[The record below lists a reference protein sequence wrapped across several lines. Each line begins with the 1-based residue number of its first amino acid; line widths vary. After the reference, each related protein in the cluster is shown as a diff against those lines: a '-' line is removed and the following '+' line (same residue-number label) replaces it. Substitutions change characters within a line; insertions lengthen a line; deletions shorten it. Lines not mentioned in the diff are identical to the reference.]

1 MRIFSVLFLVMFLG
15 FSGIANASLG
25 AQHEHG
31 SDHGR
36 VLPQTDEF
44 MYGYSDAD
52 IEAFRQFLTSKR
64 LGLLDKAAQQAASL
78 KNSEMRQKA
87 YAVMVYELVR
97 MGDMERAE
105 DFAAKVTNHEL
116 KWRVYYV
123 LAVEGYA
130 PSGNMPKALESAEIS
145 MVALAGLTGVT
156 ISNPAGL
163 GMIATQRDKLI
174 ATILVA
180 RIETGNYGEEVLPVF
195 GKIQDQPYYW
205 LMAVEQSVIRLYD
218 RPRVEKFL
226 AFMGYEPCEPSEEE
240 LGRPD
245 ALFGAKISELSAV
258 YYRNASR
265 NMLIAVKYD
274 ADAET
279 GKTAAFIVY
288 SVLTPEQAS
297 DREGKQ

>member
-1 MRIFSVLFLVMFLG
+1 MRTFSVLFLVMFLG

-36 VLPQTDEF
+36 VSPWTDEF
-44 MYGYSDAD
+44 VYGYSDAD

-64 LGLLDKAAQQAASL
+64 LGLLNKAAQQATSL

-97 MGDMERAE
+97 TGDIERAE
-105 DFAAKVTNHEL
+105 DFAVKVTNREL
-116 KWRVYYV
+116 RWRVYYV

-130 PSGNMPKALESAEIS
+130 PSGNMSKALASAEIS
-145 MVALAGLTGVT
+145 MTALTELTGVAP
-156 ISNPAGL
+156 SDLAGSEI
-163 GMIATQRDKLI
+163 IAMQRDKL
-174 ATILVA
+174 TVDMLVA

-195 GKIQDQPYYW
+195 DRIQDKPYFW
-205 LMAVEQSVIRLYD
+205 LMAVEQSVLRLYD

-226 AFMGYEPCEPSEEE
+226 ALMGYEPCEPSEEE
-240 LGRPD
+240 LARPD
-245 ALFGAKISELSAV
+245 AFSGAKISELSAA
-258 YYRNASR
+258 YYRNASQ
-265 NMLIAVKYD
+265 NMLIAIKYD
-274 ADAET
+274 TDAET

-297 DREGKQ
+297 DREGKH